1 MGASHPTPAR
11 GSKLTV
17 SYGLVNVGVKYA
29 PLVRSERT
37 SGKYLDPATL
47 GPVTQQ
53 YVNEA
58 GEVVKPIT
66 GYPHGDG
73 HVVLDPEDV
82 KSLESE
88 RDSRLELKA
97 FAEPDLIDPL
107 YIEKSFLV
115 WPEKGQEAGYDLL
128 CGVLV
133 ESGKVLVGTTVI
145 RKSTKVLVLRYG
157 QGCLIAH
164 QCTYDSNVTWHD
176 HALVVTGRAERPDP
190 PAELLAMG
198 LEAFSALPDEFNLQ
212 EVSDEYD
219 ERLRAAIEAAAAGR
233 PVTRAPAAPDTP
245 IVDLMEALKAS
256 VAAAGE
262 SASEAKPKRS
272 RKAAA

>member
-1 MGASHPTPAR
+1 MGATHPTPAR
-11 GSKLTV
+11 GSKLNV
-17 SYGLVNVGVKYA
+17 SYGLINVAVKYA
-29 PLVRSERT
+29 PFVRSERT
-37 SGKYLDPATL
+37 SGKYLDPASL

-58 GEVVKPIT
+58 GEVVKPVT
-66 GYPHGDG
+66 GYAHGDG
-73 HVVLDPEDV
+73 FVVLEPADV
-82 KSLESE
+82 QSLESE

-128 CGVLV
+128 CHVLT
-133 ESGKVLVGTTVI
+133 ETGMVLVGTTVI

-164 QCTYDSNVTWHD
+164 QCTYDANVTWYD
-176 HALVVTGRAERPDP
+176 HSLVTKAAGERPAP
-190 PAELLAMG
+190 SAELLEMA
-198 LEAFSALPDEFNLQ
+198 LQAFSTLPDEFDLSQ
-212 EVSDEYD
+212 VSDEYD
-219 ERLRAAIEAAAAGR
+219 ERLRAAIQAAAEGR
-233 PVTRAPAAPDTP
+233 PVARAAEESPTP
-245 IVDLMEALKAS
+245 VVDLMEALKAS

-262 SASEAKPKRS
+262 PPKKRT
-272 RKAAA
+272 RKKAAA